1 MSGLQLW
8 YTRVKQ
14 DWRFQFKNIL
24 SILDWTIILYL
35 LIPSLAFVGIAY
47 HSWWFTVPNWLIGFP
62 PSLYFLGCY
71 LLCWQGRL
79 RTFMEEADQ
88 LYLLQYPKKTVSM
101 RYMGALYSSFSIFIK
116 WVVVFLLLFP
126 ITNHFSELE
135 IGQFTAAIV
144 YFFSLN
150 LLLTTY
156 EQTVY
161 HYRFLKKF
169 SLHVFA
175 FFLVAFLSYLL
186 INQLIFTV
194 LMIVS
199 IIFIGLVIWQ
209 IILYQSQY
217 KSFYTDVEKEQRN
230 KVKLISFVFAINPEI
245 YLPKLKK
252 PKKRSLLLWRNSTR
266 IFIKRAPENGVTELF
281 IKAFLRE
288 KTNVFSY
295 IQILSVTI
303 TLILVTPI
311 WLKWCVFIA
320 FWFFFK
326 EWVIL
331 LFKEII
337 KQNPYLAIDYLQREY
352 IFQAQK
358 MCEKRFVYPGVS
370 IVFLF
375 ASLSTVLAIF
385 I

>member
-8 YTRVKQ
+8 YKRVKQ
-14 DWRFQFKNIL
+14 DWQYQSKNIL

-35 LIPSLAFVGIAY
+35 LIPFLAFVGIAY
-47 HSWWFTVPNWLIGFP
+47 HSWWFTVPNWLIGLP

-71 LLCWQGRL
+71 FICWQGRL

-101 RYMGALYSSFSIFIK
+101 RYMGALYSSVVILIK
-116 WVVVFLLLFP
+116 WVAMFLLLFP

-135 IGQFTAAIV
+135 IGQFTAAII

-150 LLLTTY
+150 LLLSTY
-156 EQTVY
+156 EQKVY

-169 SLHVFA
+169 FLHVFV
-175 FFLVAFLSYLL
+175 FISFAFLSYLL
-186 INQLIFTV
+186 INQLIFIV
-194 LMIVS
+194 LIMVS
-199 IIFIGLVIWQ
+199 IIFIGLAIWQ
-209 IILYQSQY
+209 IKLYQSQF
-217 KSFYTDVEKEQRN
+217 KSFYTDVEKGQRN
-230 KVKLISFVFAINPEI
+230 KVKLISFMFAINPEI
-245 YLPKLKK
+245 NLSKVKK
-252 PKKRSLLLWRNSTR
+252 PKKHSLVLWRNSTR
-266 IFIKRAPENGVTELF
+266 IFINRAPENGVTELF

-288 KTNVFSY
+288 KANVFNY

-303 TLILVTPI
+303 TLIFVTPI

-337 KQNPYLAIDYLQREY
+337 KQNPYLAIDYSQKEY

-370 IVFLF
+370 LVFLF
-375 ASLSTVLAIF
+375 ASLSTVIAIF